1 MRIVLRK
8 LLGWLPAWAALL
20 VLVNACTLE
29 PLTPGSIAGKTETP
43 VLPTTGI
50 EYFPTP
56 SPTPNPTPTPEVKVC
71 TETSGQVNRFDIPSN
86 LLKEPLTVSV
96 YTPPCF
102 SLTPDKPYP
111 VLYLLHG
118 QGQDDTIWDNLGVF
132 QIVDQAI
139 AAGETPFLIVMPYEV
154 WSFDDIDKTPFPNA
168 VIAELIPWVEQ
179 NYPVC
184 VERECRAIGG
194 VSRGAGWAVH
204 LALTNF
210 DLFSSVGA
218 HSVGL
223 MAGDWRRVYKLRE
236 TYPPEAFPRFYIDR
250 GETDF
255 LAEYIDLLRDTL
267 KDNGIAYE
275 YHVSRGDHGTAYWRA
290 HIAEYMQWYM
300 QGWQ

>member
-1 MRIVLRK
+1 MSPVVRRMT
-8 LLGWLPAWAALL
+8 GWLPALAALL
-20 VLVNACTLE
+20 MLGNAC
-29 PLTPGSIAGKTETP
+29 SAGA
-43 VLPTTGI
+43 LTTGAVI
-50 EYFPTP
+50 ERTAPPTDPTAMIEHFPTP
-56 SPTPNPTPTPEVKVC
+56 TTVPTLTPTPEVKRC
-71 TETSGQVNRFDIPSN
+71 TETTGKVTRFENPSN
-86 LLKEPLTVSV
+86 LLKEPLTVSI

-102 SLTPDKPYP
+102 TLTPEKPYP

-118 QGQDDTIWDNLGVF
+118 QGQDDTIWNSLGVF

-139 AAGETPFLIVMPYEV
+139 AAGQQPFIIVMPYEI
-154 WSFDDIDKTPFPNA
+154 WSFDPIDETPFPDA
-168 VIAELIPWVEQ
+168 IIEELIPWVEQ

-223 MAGDWRRVYKLRE
+223 MAGDWRRVYKLRQ

-275 YHVSRGDHGTAYWRA
+275 YHVSPGDHGTAYWRA

>member
-1 MRIVLRK
+1 MRAVVRKAMTLLPVLAVFV
-8 LLGWLPAWAALL
+8 LLA
-20 VLVNACTLE
+20 NACEPGSLTAGILYGKSE
-29 PLTPGSIAGKTETP
+29 TPLTPTAK
-43 VLPTTGI
+43 L
-50 EYFPTP
+50 EYFSAPTV
-56 SPTPNPTPTPEVKVC
+56 TPNPTPTPEVEVC
-71 TETSGQVNRFDIPSN
+71 TETSGQVKRFDIPSS

-102 SLTPDKPYP
+102 SLTPEKPYP

-132 QIVDQAI
+132 PIVDQAI
-139 AAGETPFLIVMPYEV
+139 TAGQQPFLIVMPYEV
-154 WSFDDIDKTPFPNA
+154 WNFDDIDKTPFPDA
-168 VIAELIPWVEQ
+168 VIEELIPWVEQ
-179 NYPVC
+179 HYPVC

-194 VSRGAGWAVH
+194 VSRGAGWAVR

-236 TYPPEAFPRFYIDR
+236 SYPPEAFPRFYIDR

-255 LAEYIDLLRDTL
+255 LAKDIDLLRDTL